1 VALKRS
7 ALPVL
12 RRTSSVVF
20 AHRIS
25 RRVSRYLYDLWV
37 HIEDRA
43 QFRDKTST
51 VADRIVDSEKWPQ
64 WLLCIIGLSVV
75 IGLVFFN
82 TKNSLLLKLSN
93 IGFALFDFLGF
104 SRASPFK
111 GLGVAKVRFKKSP
124 KTPPAS
130 QSRGGGFAE
139 RGRRRRSGARNCF
152 PYCRTIGRFQSNP
165 PLCADAGGP
174 RCAVDR
180 G

>member
-104 SRASPFK
+104 FPSQPIQRV
-111 GLGVAKVRFKKSP
+111 GRCKS
-124 KTPPAS
+124 
-130 QSRGGGFAE
+130 
-139 RGRRRRSGARNCF
+139 
-152 PYCRTIGRFQSNP
+152 
-165 PLCADAGGP
+165 
-174 RCAVDR
+174 
-180 G
+180 